1 MEFTVLELTEVL
13 KGLHFGLGIPAP
25 TRNDVEKELKRLD
38 TNKDGKISKDEFVE
52 KVAEMIA
59 VELGKPIGYVVVLL
73 NKNDNMSFGGKLTNK
88 GILSYMES
96 IGFGNK
102 KEVLISKL
110 TDYFANSFA
119 DVEMRN
125 INIVAIDM
133 PASTVAIGGNFLG

>member
-1 MEFTVLELTEVL
+1 MHGLLILIILSIWNKENNMPFLKVCTNAEL
-13 KGLHFGLGIPAP
+13 
-25 TRNDVEKELKRLD
+25 
-38 TNKDGKISKDEFVE
+38 KISKEEFVE
-52 KVAEMIA
+52 KAAEMIA

-102 KEVLISKL
+102 KEILVSKL
-110 TDYFANSFA
+110 TDYFASSFA
-119 DVEMRN
+119 NVEMRN
-125 INIVAIDM
+125 INIVTIDM